1 MSCKPKLFPAILI
14 ALAAAAVFAACSG
27 KGQNISDGQ
36 TTENTDRP
44 IEAND
49 LSGPAR
55 PDLPEV
61 NYNGEAFTFLVNEF
75 EGKNW
80 GSYEI
85 YAEEETGDAIN
96 DAVYRRNRT
105 VEAKLNI
112 EIKEVRA
119 KYLDT
124 VNFTKKSVA
133 AGDGAYDCV
142 MPRMWSAA
150 NMASEGYLLS
160 LDMLPYVKLSNP
172 WWDQNAN
179 GMSIGGR
186 LFFTVGDL
194 MVMDKD
200 SLFIVMFNKK
210 VASEGGVE
218 NLYGLVRENKW
229 TMEKFYSIIKE
240 AARDLDGNGAIG
252 FDDVAGLLSSSW
264 CISFLYYGTGE
275 TVAGK
280 DENDYPYLRM
290 NNERGIRAVEKSYE
304 IIADKS
310 ATLIGETLA
319 AGGMADPYNAGI
331 NKMFQE
337 DRGLFMLMQIC
348 YILETRTMDSDFG
361 ILPTPK
367 LDEKQDMYYT
377 PINPVATS
385 CIAVPA
391 TAADRERTS
400 VVLEALSAES
410 RYTLMP
416 AYYDVTITNK
426 MIRDE
431 ESAEMLDLILASR
444 TFDLGF
450 IFNWGALGDLP
461 TTLYPKGA
469 DFVSAYEKFEPRA
482 LKEMEKTIEAF
493 RNLN

>member
-1 MSCKPKLFPAILI
+1 MRQKIQKIKKRFLCSILMV
-14 ALAAAAVFAACSG
+14 AAVVISCSSENQG
-27 KGQNISDGQ
+27 LSENQNNRELESADNQ
-36 TTENTDRP
+36 NETE
-44 IEAND
+44 AVA
-49 LSGPAR
+49 LL
-55 PDLPEV
+55 PDA
-61 NYNGEAFTFLVNEF
+61 NYNGDVFTFLVNEYA
-75 EGKNW
+75 GKNW

-96 DAVYRRNRT
+96 DAVYKRNRT
-105 VEAKLNI
+105 VEAKFNI
-112 EIKEVRA
+112 EIKEIRA
-119 KYLDT
+119 DYNDT
-124 VNFTKKSVA
+124 VNLTKKSVS
-133 AGDGAYDCV
+133 AGDNAYDCV
-142 MPRMWSAA
+142 MPRMWNAA
-150 NMASEGYLLS
+150 NMASEGDLLS
-160 LDMLPYVKLSNP
+160 LDQLPYVNLQNP

-210 VASEGGVE
+210 VAADSGVE
-218 NLYGLVRENKW
+218 NLYNLVRENKW

-240 AARDLDGNGAIG
+240 AAKDLDGDGTIG
-252 FDDVAGLLSSSW
+252 FHDVAGLLSSSW

-275 TVAGK
+275 TVTSK
-280 DENDYPYLRM
+280 DSDDYPYFTM

-319 AGGMADPYNAGI
+319 AGGMADPYNEGI

-337 DRGLFMLMQIC
+337 DRGLFMLMQIV

-367 LDEKQDMYYT
+367 LDEMQDKYYT

-385 CIAVPA
+385 CIAVPV
-391 TAADRERTS
+391 TASEKEKIS

-410 RYTLMP
+410 KYTLMP

-426 MIRDE
+426 MMRDE

-444 TFDLGF
+444 VYDLGF
-450 IFNWGALGDLP
+450 IFNWGSLGDLP
-461 TTLYPKGA
+461 TSLYPKG
-469 DFVSAYEKFEPRA
+469 DNFVSAYEKIEPKA
-482 LKEMEKTIEAF
+482 IKEMEKTIEAF
-493 RNLN
+493 KALS

>member
-1 MSCKPKLFPAILI
+1 
-14 ALAAAAVFAACSG
+14 
-27 KGQNISDGQ
+27 
-36 TTENTDRP
+36 
-44 IEAND
+44 
-49 LSGPAR
+49 
-55 PDLPEV
+55 
-61 NYNGEAFTFLVNEF
+61 FTFLVNEF
-75 EGKNW
+75 AGKNW

-85 YAEEETGDAIN
+85 YAEEENGDTIN
-96 DAVYRRNRT
+96 DAVYKRNRT
-105 VEAKLNI
+105 VEAKLGI
-112 EIKEVRA
+112 EIKEIRA
-119 KYLDT
+119 DYNDT
-124 VNFTKKSVA
+124 VNLTKKSVS
-133 AGDGAYDCV
+133 AGDDAYGCV
-142 MPRMWSAA
+142 MPRMWNAA

-160 LDMLPYVKLSNP
+160 LDELPYVNLKNP

-179 GMSIGGR
+179 GMSLGGR
-186 LFFTVGDL
+186 MFFTVGDL

-210 VASEGGVE
+210 VAADGGIE
-218 NLYGLVRENKW
+218 NLYALVRENKW

-240 AARDLDGNGAIG
+240 AAKDLDGSGTIG
-252 FDDVAGLLSSSW
+252 FHDVAGLLSSSW

-275 TVAGK
+275 TVTGK
-280 DENDYPYLRM
+280 DDGDYPYFRM

-310 ATLIGETLA
+310 ATLIGETLS
-319 AGGMADPYNAGI
+319 AGGMADPFNEGI

-337 DRGLFMLMQIC
+337 DRGLFMLMQIS
-348 YILETRTMDSDFG
+348 YILETRTMESDFG

-367 LDEKQDMYYT
+367 LDEAQDKYYT

-391 TAADRERTS
+391 TVGNREKTS

-431 ESAEMLDLILASR
+431 ESAEMLDLILGSR
-444 TFDLGF
+444 VFDLGF
-450 IFNWGALGDLP
+450 IFNWGSLGDLP
-461 TTLYPKGA
+461 TSLYPKG
-469 DFVSAYEKFEPRA
+469 DNFVSAYEKLEPRA
-482 LKEMEKTIEAF
+482 IKEMEKTIEAF
-493 RNLN
+493 KNLN